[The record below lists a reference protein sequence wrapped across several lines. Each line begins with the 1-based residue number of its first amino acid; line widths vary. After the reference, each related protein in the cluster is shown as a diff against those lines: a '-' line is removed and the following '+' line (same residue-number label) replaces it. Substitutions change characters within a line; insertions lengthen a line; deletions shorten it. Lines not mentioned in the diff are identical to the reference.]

1 LIGGTA
7 VLSKHKPL
15 SIDMGLPGHPK
26 ASEVVKGRIITLEF
40 DNYYVVGAYVPNA
53 GQKLKSI
60 DTRKEW
66 NKHFA
71 PFIRELDSKKPVIW
85 TGDMNVA
92 PTEKGQNLSLLTH
105 NNLTS
110 TCQISLTQNQIGI
123 RLPVTQ
129 RSRQQLFAIY
139 LTRLRVITS
148 LLMSG
153 GTDILKTSI
162 SHTLAIASIAELKV
176 LAGG

>member
-1 LIGGTA
+1 
-7 VLSKHKPL
+7 
-15 SIDMGLPGHPK
+15 MGLPGHPK

-53 GQKLKSI
+53 GQKLKSL

-66 NKHFA
+66 NENFA

-92 PTEKGQNLSLLTH
+92 PTDKGRNLSLLALDDLTNTH
-105 NNLTS
+105 
-110 TCQISLTQNQIGI
+110 QILQTQNRTGI

-129 RSRQQLFAIY
+129 RLKQKLFARY
-139 LTRLRVITS
+139 
-148 LLMSG
+148 
-153 GTDILKTSI
+153 
-162 SHTLAIASIAELKV
+162 
-176 LAGG
+176 